1 MLTRT
6 ASTLT
11 RTSSRLTSR
20 TARRIARAAS
30 DDSED
35 VSPVGSPVWPMAVG
49 AVLAPQGFTGRTRT
63 EDRLKLAL
71 GAYRMGYFL
80 LDLIDVPAW
89 DGADDARGWAPVW
102 DLVLRTRAD
111 AVVVHSRQDRR
122 LPAPPVALRRL
133 PVRLVSRDGY

>member
-11 RTSSRLTSR
+11 RASSRLTSR
-20 TARRIARAAS
+20 TARRVARAVS
-30 DDSED
+30 DDGEE

-89 DGADDARGWAPVW
+89 DGADDA
-102 DLVLRTRAD
+102 
-111 AVVVHSRQDRR
+111 
-122 LPAPPVALRRL
+122 
-133 PVRLVSRDGY
+133 